1 LPSVFYD
8 GCCRILDDLDCLDAD
23 AANHVRVPA
32 GVAPGDALSDMEVI
46 RKPFRPEVL
55 AEHVRAKFE
64 D

>member
-1 LPSVFYD
+1 VTGY
-8 GCCRILDDLDCLDAD
+8 
-23 AANHVRVPA
+23 
-32 GVAPGDALSDMEVI
+32 APGDALADMEVV